1 MDLRLESSTCDF
13 RDMDTRLL
21 GAAAFKMMLLCR
33 NMRCSMMRTR
43 TENEMDQA
51 ITFTLR
57 GKTFDKRKDDFIKA
71 MKGVEPGRI
80 QKYSTIVGGKRYPI
94 RQVLASTTK
103 LPAIAITSQDAYRV
117 LERFGFKVD
126 TEE

>member
-1 MDLRLESSTCDF
+1 MQPT
-13 RDMDTRLL
+13 
-21 GAAAFKMMLLCR
+21 
-33 NMRCSMMRTR
+33 
-43 TENEMDQA
+43 

-57 GKTFDKRKDDFIKA
+57 GKTFEKRKDDFVKA

-80 QKYSTIVGGKRYPI
+80 KKYSALIGGKRYPI
-94 RQVLASTTK
+94 RQVLAVVTK

-117 LERFGFKVD
+117 LEKFGLSVD

>member
-1 MDLRLESSTCDF
+1 
-13 RDMDTRLL
+13 
-21 GAAAFKMMLLCR
+21 
-33 NMRCSMMRTR
+33 MRTR